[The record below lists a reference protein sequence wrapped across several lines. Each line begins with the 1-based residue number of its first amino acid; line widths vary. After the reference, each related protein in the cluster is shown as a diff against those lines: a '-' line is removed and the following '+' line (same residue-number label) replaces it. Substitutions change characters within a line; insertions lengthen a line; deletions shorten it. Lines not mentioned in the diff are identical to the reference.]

1 MQKARFEWKRS
12 ALDLEAMLVFS
23 TLACQRRAK
32 REKKQRIGCAF
43 FALWFE
49 IRQMLTGVG
58 SSQSKAAAAPSLPG
72 KSHQQ
77 PMAAQRFSVLFR
89 SIVVEANAPLALFV
103 DGMVLV
109 TTAERILPTRKYS
122 SF

>member
-1 MQKARFEWKRS
+1 MGKNKE
-12 ALDLEAMLVFS
+12 LVVH
-23 TLACQRRAK
+23 
-32 REKKQRIGCAF
+32 F